1 MDKKKK
7 EEKLIKD
14 LALEIEKRRKEVD
27 GIYIL
32 NPENYSRFMKV
43 FEFLKKFVLENEG
56 NIVGVVTAPEEIH
69 CDIQIEIPILDL
81 YHGTLIEFAEILQK
95 VDVFGITPTT
105 KDTLLIDFTVNDVWK
120 VVQNNTA
127 SVE

>member
-14 LALEIEKRRKEVD
+14 LALEIEKRKKEVN
-27 GIYIL
+27 GIYVL

-43 FEFLKKFVLENEG
+43 FEYLKKFVLENEG
-56 NIVGVVTAPEEIH
+56 NIVEVVTAPEEIH
-69 CDIQIEIPILDL
+69 CGIQMDIPILDL
-81 YHGTLIEFAEILQK
+81 YHGTLIEFTEILK
-95 VDVFGITPTT
+95 MVDVFGITPTT
-105 KDTLLIDFTVNDVWK
+105 EDTLLIDFTVNDVWK

>member
-7 EEKLIKD
+7 EEKLIND
-14 LALEIEKRRKEVD
+14 LALEIEKQKKEVD
-27 GIYIL
+27 GIYVL

-43 FEFLKKFVLENEG
+43 FEYLKKFVLKNEG
-56 NIVGVVTAPEEIH
+56 NIVEVITTPEGIH
-69 CDIQIEIPILDL
+69 CDIQITIPILDL

-105 KDTLLIDFTVNDVWK
+105 EDTLLIDFTINDVWK
-120 VVQNNTA
+120 VVENNIA